1 MPQIL
6 YDFVKK
12 FQKYRLHIL
21 GWSLFISYELAVL
34 VTVINQTST
43 FWAYLFFYSLNISLF
58 YLHSDYVFP
67 KAVKNE
73 KGVLLAV
80 PLLVFAELF
89 LYVVMTFGANLFLN
103 NVMNV
108 NNDENVAYDAGFFL
122 RLAWRGFYF
131 ILYSTA
137 YFYIKRYIAKQK
149 AEINHIAEVEAL
161 KNQLLRAEIDFLRAQ
176 INPHLLFNTLS
187 FIKYSAKHS
196 PDEAEKA
203 MVLLKDILSFATQSG
218 SNEKVSIADEIKQV
232 ENLIQLNQL
241 RFGNNLH
248 IEFIKDVQVGNRSVM
263 PIVLLTLVENVF
275 KHGNLHDI
283 KKPAKIFV
291 ESDGNWV
298 IYRTVNLIGNPSL
311 IESTNTGLKNIAS
324 RLEKSLPNKHS
335 FDFGIENNIFT
346 VEVRM
351 QLD

>member
-6 YDFVKK
+6 YEIIKKVKK
-12 FQKYRLHIL
+12 YRIHIL
-21 GWSLFISYELAVL
+21 CWFLFIFYELAV
-34 VTVINQTST
+34 VITLIDDTSS
-43 FWAYLFFYSLNISLF
+43 FLAYLIFYSLNISLF
-58 YLHSDYVFP
+58 YFHSDFVFP
-67 KAVKNE
+67 KAVKKSE
-73 KGVLLAV
+73 SIYWRL
-80 PLLVFAELF
+80 PLLVIAELSF
-89 LYVVMTFGANLFLN
+89 FVTLTFGANVFLNDVLHVNQNEDVTYDALFL
-103 NVMNV
+103 MN
-108 NNDENVAYDAGFFL
+108 
-122 RLAWRGFYF
+122 LAWRGFYF

-161 KNQLLRAEIDFLRAQ
+161 KNQLLRSEIDFLRAQ

-218 SNEKVSIADEIKQV
+218 NSEKVSIENEVKQV

-241 RFGNNLH
+241 RFGHNLYVDFVKN
-248 IEFIKDVQVGNRSVM
+248 IEVGNRSIM

-275 KHGNLHDI
+275 KHGNLHDK
-283 KKPAKIFV
+283 KKPAEIYV
-291 ESDGNWV
+291 ESAGNWV
-298 IYRTVNLIGNPSL
+298 VYKTKNLIGNPSL
-311 IESTNTGLKNIAS
+311 VESTNTGLKNIAS
-324 RLEKSLPNKHS
+324 RLEKSLPQKHS
-335 FDFGIENNIFT
+335 FDFGVENNIFT

>member
-1 MPQIL
+1 MPKIL
-6 YDFVKK
+6 YDFAKK
-12 FQKYRLHIL
+12 LEEHRLHIL
-21 GWSLFISYELAVL
+21 GWSLFIFYELAVV
-34 VTVINQTST
+34 VTLMGRSSS
-43 FWAYLFFYSLNISLF
+43 FWAYLFFYSSNIALF
-58 YLHSDYVFP
+58 YLHAHYIYP
-67 KAVKNE
+67 QAVK
-73 KGVLLAV
+73 KGRAIFLRV
-80 PLLVFAELF
+80 PLFVLAELS
-89 LYVVMTFGANLFLN
+89 LYVVVTFGANLFLN
-103 NVMNV
+103 NVINV
-108 NNDENVAYDAGFFL
+108 NNDDSVVYDAGFFL

-131 ILYSTA
+131 VLYSTA